1 MQLWQTSE
9 DILNLSLAI
18 ASLGLA
24 FLLSWILVYF
34 IMIVRRLVN
43 VLRGIEQSLAKLE
56 SFFGAAKDKIEN
68 SASYLSVMALGVK
81 ELMRY
86 LIERRREKTGGR
98 KKTGKS

>member
-1 MQLWQTSE
+1 MVIFQTSA
-9 DILNLSLAI
+9 DVLNLSLAI
-18 ASLGLA
+18 SVLGLA

-56 SFFGAAKDKIEN
+56 SFFSAAKDKIEN
-68 SASYLSVMALGVK
+68 SASYLSVVALGIK

-86 LIERRREKTGGR
+86 LIERREEKTGG
-98 KKTGKS
+98 KKRTGKS